1 MLAAVVEKY
10 RKRGIFTKFIATLKA
25 FLIDKMKKVKIKNGT
40 KYEKAYICL
49 CKSKDTP
56 DEIYTRI
63 GF

>member
-1 MLAAVVEKY
+1 MLAAVVDKY

-25 FLIDKMKKVKIKNGT
+25 FLIDKMKKAKMKNGP

-56 DEIYTRI
+56 D
-63 GF
+63 